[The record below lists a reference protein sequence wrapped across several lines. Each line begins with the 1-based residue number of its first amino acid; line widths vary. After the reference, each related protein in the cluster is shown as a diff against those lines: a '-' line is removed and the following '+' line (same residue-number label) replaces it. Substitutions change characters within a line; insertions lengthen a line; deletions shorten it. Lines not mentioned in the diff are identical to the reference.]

1 MKCKVKSHFQLLLP
15 FSSPSL
21 SPSFSYSSCLFL
33 FHKNWLLFSPLF
45 LLHYKSLY
53 FIITRFWSYFI
64 AFPLCFHIFFCQY
77 YHTEQSQAGNSS
89 SSGLFDALALVGVNQ
104 QSYLWLLLAFEPRNS
119 WSLWSDSSEVL
130 CRRRCAVRLSTFD
143 VHMYPNARRQLQL
156 CRKTE
161 REWCEKVRDR
171 RHTSIGREEGRN
183 KKFSLFNSV
192 FIVAINSI
200 NCLNASR
207 FWNTIC
213 KVPCRRTGNFER
225 PPCRAFVPGC
235 WADSENVLRAAL
247 SQTWPLL
254 KSLSL
259 SFFVIV

>member
-1 MKCKVKSHFQLLLP
+1 M
-15 FSSPSL
+15 
-21 SPSFSYSSCLFL
+21 
-33 FHKNWLLFSPLF
+33 
-45 LLHYKSLY
+45 
-53 FIITRFWSYFI
+53 
-64 AFPLCFHIFFCQY
+64 
-77 YHTEQSQAGNSS
+77 
-89 SSGLFDALALVGVNQ
+89 
-104 QSYLWLLLAFEPRNS
+104 
-119 WSLWSDSSEVL
+119 
-130 CRRRCAVRLSTFD
+130 STFD

-183 KKFSLFNSV
+183 KKFSLLNSV

-200 NCLNASR
+200 NCLDASR

-225 PPCRAFVPGC
+225 PLCRGFAGC

-254 KSLSL
+254 KSQLELLFHCLDQDIKSEKILWPSSSCRPRDSPQLHQNIRIVSYRPFLALSL
-259 SFFVIV
+259 SFVRSSIFVYLHFSSDKSKWHFKFYSTIYCHLGFNLWKNNWKERGI